1 MGNKKK
7 KAGSHRSH
15 LKHQKLLANF
25 QLNDS
30 AVLALTTPH
39 LTVHA
44 ILTSNSNSKQRPPV
58 ASATVSSQP
67 TLHTLSSPHSSPP
80 YHGDPNINH
89 IFMEDWFGDDDQ
101 EDEEVDFN
109 SSVEDYVGASTFFT
123 SPVVGASP
131 VDGQSK
137 PVASPAVA
145 QSTPP
150 PLPPAVGSI
159 PPSSCCASPTS
170 NVAGAQPTPS
180 PLPPAEKIP
189 SPPPEKS
196 MTPSSL
202 LPGCCE
208 SSPSTVA
215 GKPFSAPGSNK
226 WRDLFSN
233 RSTVSYTRLQNFSL
247 NHLSKTCAISSEDI
261 QPAFD
266 VLKYCVVGYVSGKRP
281 GYGALNSIIS
291 NVWKCEAILTIHD
304 SGWLVY
310 RFKIEEAKLA
320 VLSGGPYLVYGRPL
334 ILRPMT
340 KNFDFSSEEMS
351 RVPVWVKFPNLPL
364 CCWSP
369 ICLSKIVSVLGKRIQ
384 CDQPTSTLS
393 RMSYARVLVEIDLL
407 EELQHSVE
415 ITLPEGPFL
424 HQQVVYETLPKY
436 CHLCHVLGHT
446 HLLCPKAVAT
456 ATTVPCPPLAP
467 AVQEAHGNVF
477 SRLGPSP
484 LLQSSPP
491 LPQLQDQSQA
501 QYIPASQGVVGS
513 PVDLVATNDW
523 VTVVSRHKSS
533 KHDKGKAIAVSELGS
548 VFPVYTGP
556 VRPSSGAP
564 PLVANSCAEEP
575 RDSPPSTEPLVL
587 PAWAS
592 EGRNPSPPNPLA
604 ITTDDGNMADKPV
617 SPPIVEVSVKSRVR
631 NRNQKHSGRSG
642 RTSPSIGNS

>member
-1 MGNKKK
+1 
-7 KAGSHRSH
+7 
-15 LKHQKLLANF
+15 
-25 QLNDS
+25 
-30 AVLALTTPH
+30 
-39 LTVHA
+39 
-44 ILTSNSNSKQRPPV
+44 
-58 ASATVSSQP
+58 
-67 TLHTLSSPHSSPP
+67 
-80 YHGDPNINH
+80 
-89 IFMEDWFGDDDQ
+89 
-101 EDEEVDFN
+101 
-109 SSVEDYVGASTFFT
+109 
-123 SPVVGASP
+123 
-131 VDGQSK
+131 
-137 PVASPAVA
+137 
-145 QSTPP
+145 
-150 PLPPAVGSI
+150 
-159 PPSSCCASPTS
+159 
-170 NVAGAQPTPS
+170 
-180 PLPPAEKIP
+180 
-189 SPPPEKS
+189 
-196 MTPSSL
+196 
-202 LPGCCE
+202 
-208 SSPSTVA
+208 
-215 GKPFSAPGSNK
+215 
-226 WRDLFSN
+226 
-233 RSTVSYTRLQNFSL
+233 
-247 NHLSKTCAISSEDI
+247 
-261 QPAFD
+261 
-266 VLKYCVVGYVSGKRP
+266 
-281 GYGALNSIIS
+281 
-291 NVWKCEAILTIHD
+291 
-304 SGWLVY
+304 
-310 RFKIEEAKLA
+310 
-320 VLSGGPYLVYGRPL
+320 
-334 ILRPMT
+334 
-340 KNFDFSSEEMS
+340 
-351 RVPVWVKFPNLPL
+351 
-364 CCWSP
+364 
-369 ICLSKIVSVLGKRIQ
+369 
-384 CDQPTSTLS
+384 
-393 RMSYARVLVEIDLL
+393 MSYARVLVEIDLL

-587 PAWAS
+587 PAWAG